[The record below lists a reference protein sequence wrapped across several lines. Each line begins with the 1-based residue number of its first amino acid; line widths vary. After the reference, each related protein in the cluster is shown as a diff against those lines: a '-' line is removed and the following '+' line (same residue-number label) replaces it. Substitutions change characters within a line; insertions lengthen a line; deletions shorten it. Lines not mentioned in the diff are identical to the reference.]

1 METKTIDRIGDGWLS
16 QQPIYRTDL
25 DRCTSRRRTCH
36 GTTSA
41 SLAGR

>member
-25 DRCTSRRRTCH
+25 DRCTPTDALATEPHLRRWR
-36 GTTSA
+36 
-41 SLAGR
+41 R